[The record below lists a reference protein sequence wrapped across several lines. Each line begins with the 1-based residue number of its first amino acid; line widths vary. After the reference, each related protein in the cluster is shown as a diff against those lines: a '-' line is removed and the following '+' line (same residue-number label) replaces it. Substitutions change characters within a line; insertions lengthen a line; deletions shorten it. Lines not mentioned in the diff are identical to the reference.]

1 MTLVASPRATSGP
14 CDTVAGMFEMT
25 ESALVAASTDAVW
38 RDLTQPEPLAEW
50 IWPPRFETHA
60 VVEPVVGGRWE
71 VASAVAELAVQGR
84 ILALEPPVSLRLEWR
99 WEGEDHATDAEI
111 TLESAADASTRITV
125 RHSGFVSAEER
136 ESHIEGWA
144 NCLQRLVDR
153 HGGVGSFG

>member
-1 MTLVASPRATSGP
+1 MASPGDTSDP
-14 CDTVAGMFEMT
+14 CDTVAGMFEIT
-25 ESALVAASTDAVW
+25 ESALVAASTDTVW
-38 RDLTQPEPLAEW
+38 RDLTHPAQLAEW
-50 IWPPRFETHA
+50 IWPRRFETQA

-84 ILALEPPVSLRLEWR
+84 VLAFEPPFSLRLEWR

-111 TLESAADASTRITV
+111 TLEAAADASTRITV

-136 ESHIEGWA
+136 ESHIEGWT